1 MNMVDMYLSMN
12 SCERDKNNN
21 VFLID
26 QFDNTKRKLLGTIKR
41 TSVEKGVLNIVIDYK
56 LELPLSFIQINV
68 DLEKNG

>member
-1 MNMVDMYLSMN
+1 MNMVDLYLSMN

>member
-1 MNMVDMYLSMN
+1 MVDMYLSMN

-26 QFDNTKRKLLGTIKR
+26 QFDSTKRKLLGTIKR